1 MRTKEMNIDK
11 LKKNFKTELE
21 ILLIKTRYLEASFNL
36 KNAIKNL
43 IKATKTGT
51 SKEIIDWA
59 FIVASLKDKY
69 FKAKQMLKQI

>member
-21 ILLIKTRYLEASFNL
+21 ILQIKTRYLEASFNL